1 MEKPTPTENA
11 YQHHMAIPWHDFVT
25 DDNVTPAKDANL
37 VERATIVGRIGLMML
52 ACGTGAW
59 RVRNSMNV
67 AAETLGM
74 TCSADIGLVSI
85 EYTCMD
91 NHRSYT
97 QALAL
102 PSTGVNTA
110 RLNALE
116 NYMRAFEQQGQ
127 NWTTGEI
134 HHALNRIER
143 IGGLYAPWMVGLAA
157 ALACSAFVFL
167 LGGGPVEMLCC
178 FFGAGIG
185 NYVRRKMGDRKLT
198 LFAGLTVAVAV
209 ACVAYDA
216 SFNVVQYFLH
226 VNSHHEAGYIG
237 AMLFVIPGFPFI
249 TSGLDLSKLDMRS
262 GLERGAFALMVI
274 TVATLVGW
282 VVAMAMDL
290 QPENFI
296 PLALSPALYL
306 VLRLVFSFC
315 GVFGFSI
322 MFNSSLKMAATAG
335 VIGACANTLR
345 LEMVDLAHVPAGPAA
360 FAGALLAGV
369 VASLARRRVGYPR
382 IAITVPSIVIMVPG
396 LYMYSAV
403 YNLGLNSLSVA
414 GTWAAKAAL
423 IVVFLPLGLIAARI
437 IADPKWRYKS

>member
-1 MEKPTPTENA
+1 
-11 YQHHMAIPWHDFVT
+11 
-25 DDNVTPAKDANL
+25 
-37 VERATIVGRIGLMML
+37 
-52 ACGTGAW
+52 
-59 RVRNSMNV
+59 
-67 AAETLGM
+67 
-74 TCSADIGLVSI
+74 
-85 EYTCMD
+85 
-91 NHRSYT
+91 
-97 QALAL
+97 
-102 PSTGVNTA
+102 
-110 RLNALE
+110 
-116 NYMRAFEQQGQ
+116 
-127 NWTTGEI
+127 
-134 HHALNRIER
+134 
-143 IGGLYAPWMVGLAA
+143 
-157 ALACSAFVFL
+157 
-167 LGGGPVEMLCC
+167 
-178 FFGAGIG
+178 
-185 NYVRRKMGDRKLT
+185 
-198 LFAGLTVAVAV
+198 
-209 ACVAYDA
+209 
-216 SFNVVQYFLH
+216 
-226 VNSHHEAGYIG
+226 
-237 AMLFVIPGFPFI
+237 
-249 TSGLDLSKLDMRS
+249 DMRS

-360 FAGALLAGV
+360 FAGALLAGLL
-369 VASLARRRVGYPR
+369 ASLARRRVGYPR

>member
-1 MEKPTPTENA
+1 MATEEAGNQ

-25 DDNVTPAKDANL
+25 DDNVTPARAANI
-37 VERATIVGRIGLMML
+37 VERSAIVGRIGLMML
-52 ACGTGAW
+52 GCGTGAW

-91 NHRSYT
+91 HHRSYT
-97 QALAL
+97 QALSL
-102 PSTGVNTA
+102 PGTGVNTA

-116 NYMRAFEQQGQ
+116 NYVRDFEKNGHD
-127 NWTTGEI
+127 WTTGEI
-134 HHALNRIER
+134 HQALNKIEH
-143 IGGLYAPWMVGLAA
+143 IGGLYAPWMVGLTA

-167 LGGGPVEMLCC
+167 LGGGPVEMLCSFC
-178 FFGAGIG
+178 GAGLG
-185 NYVRRKMGDRKLT
+185 NFVRRKMIDHKLT
-198 LFAGLTVAVAV
+198 LFACIAVAV
-209 ACVAYDA
+209 AAACVTYAGCF
-216 SFNVVQYFLH
+216 SLVLHFLH

-262 GLERGAFALMVI
+262 GLERGAFALIVI

-282 VVAMAMDL
+282 VVAMVMHL

-296 PLALSPALYL
+296 PLALSPLTYL
-306 VLRLVFSFC
+306 LLRLVFSFC

-322 MFNSSLKMAATAG
+322 MFNSSPKMAATAG
-335 VIGACANTLR
+335 LIGALANTLR
-345 LEMVDLAHVPAGPAA
+345 LEMVDLWNVPAGPAA
-360 FAGALLAGV
+360 FTGALLAGLL
-369 VASLARRRVGYPR
+369 ASLARSRVGYPR

-403 YNLGLNSLSVA
+403 YNIGLNSLNIGA
-414 GTWAAKAAL
+414 TWMAKAAL
-423 IVVFLPLGLIAARI
+423 IIVFLPLGLIAARI
-437 IADPKWRYKS
+437 ITDPKWRYKS